1 MTSLLPPV
9 RLTGALCLIDGALHD
24 TDLTIA
30 DGHLADMPGADAADL
45 SGYWLLPGIID
56 LHGDGFEHHLSPRPT
71 APFDTGRALLAA
83 DAELATNGV
92 TTAWFAQSWSWEGG
106 TRSPDK
112 AEEIMAAIAAQ
123 RAQFLTDIRLQIRFE
138 THVTDGHDRLL
149 RALAR
154 YGVDY
159 IAYNN
164 HLPEALEQAR
174 DRPDRFANWAASQG
188 RTPQQLLDI
197 IHAAK
202 AHDPQVP
209 DLLAALAP
217 QLAGVGVQMASHDD
231 GDAET
236 RAFFRAR
243 GARICEFP
251 TTPNAARAAKD
262 AGEPVLMGAPNVVR
276 GGSQAGNIAA
286 QDLIED
292 GLCDALVSDYYAP
305 ALALAAWALADRGVC
320 SFSHAWEMISTSP
333 ARIFGLTDRGN
344 LRAGQ
349 RADLV
354 IMNPATRRI
363 EGTIANGQIAHL
375 SGGAAARLMR
385 PRTARALAAE

>member
-1 MTSLLPPV
+1 MTCPPPL
-9 RLTGALCLIDGALHD
+9 RLTGALCLMDGALHD

-30 DGHLADMPGADAADL
+30 DGTFGGGVQTDAADL

-56 LHGDGFEHHLSPRPT
+56 LHGDGFEHHLAPRPT
-71 APFDTGRALLAA
+71 APFDTGRALLCA
-83 DAELATNGV
+83 DAELAANGV

-123 RAQFLTDIRLQIRFE
+123 RTQFLTDIRLQVRFE

-149 RALAR
+149 RALTR
-154 YGVDY
+154 YEVDY

-174 DRPDRFANWAASQG
+174 DKPERFANWASSQG

-202 AHDPQVP
+202 KYDPLVP
-209 DLLAALAP
+209 DSLAALAP
-217 QLAGVGVQMASHDD
+217 QLAAIGVQLASHDD

-236 RAFFRAR
+236 RAFFRDR
-243 GARICEFP
+243 GAHICEFP
-251 TTPNAARAAKD
+251 TTPEAARAAKD

-276 GGSQAGNIAA
+276 SGSQAGNIAA

-292 GLCDALVSDYYAP
+292 GLCDALVSDYYIP
-305 ALALAAWALADRGVC
+305 ALAQAVWALADRGVC
-320 SFSHAWEMISTSP
+320 SFSHGWEMISANP
-333 ARIFGLTDRGN
+333 AQIFGLSDRGT
-344 LRAGQ
+344 LMPGQ

-354 IMNPATRRI
+354 IMNPATRRV

-375 SGGAAARLMR
+375 SGTAAARIMSTR
-385 PRTARALAAE
+385 AARAIAAE